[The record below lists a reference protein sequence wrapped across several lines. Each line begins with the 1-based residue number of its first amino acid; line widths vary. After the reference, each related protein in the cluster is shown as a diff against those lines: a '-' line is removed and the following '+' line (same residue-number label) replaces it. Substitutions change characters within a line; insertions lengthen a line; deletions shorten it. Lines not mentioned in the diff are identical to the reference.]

1 MRMPGCARA
10 GLKRDAGAADARRIG
25 RLEQRVDADC
35 ACEPLGFMCAY
46 FKISECQVRDLLL
59 T

>member
-1 MRMPGCARA
+1 VNVAP
-10 GLKRDAGAADARRIG
+10 
-25 RLEQRVDADC
+25 
-35 ACEPLGFMCAY
+35 GFMCAY

>member
-1 MRMPGCARA
+1 VLWLDCSRWCSHCRSCRLRLAAITAARSA
-10 GLKRDAGAADARRIG
+10 SSVNVA
-25 RLEQRVDADC
+25 
-35 ACEPLGFMCAY
+35 PGFMCAY